1 MLSNILDRISLV
13 SLSVVVVLL
22 PLFFLPFTKIP
33 IEASKGLL
41 LVVGLAVAI
50 ITWAAARF
58 SDGKINIPK
67 SGLLLSGL
75 GLVLVF
81 FLSALF
87 SSASSVS
94 FFGTVFDL
102 GTFWFICAL
111 FLVMLFTAMTV
122 KDVKYARIILL
133 GLLLSLGVSLIF
145 QIARFFHPEFL
156 SFGMLTGKT
165 ENLIGSWNTFGILA
179 GFFGIISLFMME
191 FFTTSKAFKWILGV
205 MLVLSVILS
214 AAVNFN
220 LIWELVG
227 VFSLLIF
234 VYKISISSGVKRE
247 EGSGAYFPA
256 FSFAMVMISLLFF
269 MSGQFIG
276 EFLPDRLGLANV
288 EIRPSMSATLSV
300 AKSSIAQ
307 DPVFGIGPNRFAES
321 WASAKPMVINSTQ
334 FWNTNFSFGAGT
346 LPTFMINTGVLGIL
360 TFILFFILFVLSGV
374 RVLFSGIK
382 KGTNSEATL
391 FFLGAL
397 YLFVASWFYS
407 VGSVVLILAFALTGI
422 FVGLSWKGKNEF
434 EISFLNDPRK
444 SFFFILGLIV
454 LMVFSAGLTFKYI
467 ERFASISYFNKALS
481 AQTVEDAEN
490 SIAKA
495 IRLNPN
501 DLYFRTATE
510 IYAIKVNQL
519 ASKGDQLTEDDK
531 VAIQSAFSF
540 AESSASMAIQ
550 YNNSNYLNYQTLGT
564 TYNMAASLGVEG
576 AYDKAVLAFIKAS
589 ELNPSNPGLKL
600 IVARTY
606 LAMGGKIEEAK
617 QYADQALSLKPD
629 YIDALIVL
637 SQIERALGNR
647 EASIS
652 YAEGALSLLPGSQ
665 ELQAY
670 VNSLRSGNVAPT
682 PVISEEVES
691 NPDDNQ

>member
-1 MLSNILDRISLV
+1 MLSNILDRISLA
-13 SLSVVVVLL
+13 SLSVVIVLL

-41 LVVGLAVAI
+41 LVVGLAITI

-94 FFGTVFDL
+94 FFGVVFDV
-102 GTFWFICAL
+102 GTFWYMTAL
-111 FLVMLFTAMTV
+111 FLVMLFAAMII

-133 GLLLSLGVSLIF
+133 GILLSLGVNLIF
-145 QIARFFHPEFL
+145 QMARFFYPEFL
-156 SFGMLTGKT
+156 SFGILGGKT

-191 FFTTSKAFKWILGV
+191 FFTTSKVFKWILGI
-205 MLVLSVILS
+205 MLVFSVILS

-220 LIWELVG
+220 LIWELIG

-247 EGSGAYFPA
+247 EGNGAYFPA

-276 EFLPDRLGLANV
+276 EFLPDRLGLGNV
-288 EIRPSMSATLSV
+288 EIRPSMSATFSV
-300 AKSSIAQ
+300 GKSAISQ

-321 WASAKPMVINSTQ
+321 WASAKPLVINSTQ
-334 FWNTNFSFGAGT
+334 FWNTNFSSGGGT
-346 LPTFMINTGVLGIL
+346 LPTLMINTGILGIL
-360 TFILFFILFVLSGV
+360 AFILFFILFILSGV

-382 KGTNSEATL
+382 KGANSEATL
-391 FFLGAL
+391 FFLAAL

-434 EISFLNDPRK
+434 EIAFLNDPRK

-454 LMVFSAGLTFKYI
+454 LMVFSAGLTFKYV
-467 ERFASISYFNKALS
+467 ERFASISYFNKALN
-481 AQTVEDAEN
+481 AQSVEDAEN
-490 SIAKA
+490 AITKA
-495 IRLNPN
+495 IRLNSN
-501 DLYFRTATE
+501 DLYLRTATE
-510 IYAIKVNQL
+510 IYVIKINQL
-519 ASKGDQLTEDDK
+519 ASKGNDMTENDK

-540 AESSASMAIQ
+540 AESAASMAVQ
-550 YNNSNYLNYQTLGT
+550 YNGFNYLNHQTLGS

-576 AYDKAVLAFIKAS
+576 AYEKAILAFEKAA
-589 ELNPSNPGLKL
+589 ELNPNNPGLKL
-600 IVARTY
+600 IIARTY
-606 LAMGGKIEEAK
+606 LAIGGHVADAK
-617 QYADQALSLKPD
+617 RYADLALSLKSD

-652 YAEGALSLLPGSQ
+652 YAEGALSLLPGNQ

-670 VNSLRSGNVAPT
+670 VNSLRSGNTAPT
-682 PVISEEVES
+682 PVVSSESQS

>member
-1 MLSNILDRISLV
+1 
-13 SLSVVVVLL
+13 
-22 PLFFLPFTKIP
+22 
-33 IEASKGLL
+33 
-41 LVVGLAVAI
+41 
-50 ITWAAARF
+50 
-58 SDGKINIPK
+58 
-67 SGLLLSGL
+67 
-75 GLVLVF
+75 
-81 FLSALF
+81 
-87 SSASSVS
+87 
-94 FFGTVFDL
+94 
-102 GTFWFICAL
+102 
-111 FLVMLFTAMTV
+111 
-122 KDVKYARIILL
+122 
-133 GLLLSLGVSLIF
+133 
-145 QIARFFHPEFL
+145 
-156 SFGMLTGKT
+156 
-165 ENLIGSWNTFGILA
+165 
-179 GFFGIISLFMME
+179 
-191 FFTTSKAFKWILGV
+191 
-205 MLVLSVILS
+205 
-214 AAVNFN
+214 
-220 LIWELVG
+220 
-227 VFSLLIF
+227 
-234 VYKISISSGVKRE
+234 
-247 EGSGAYFPA
+247 
-256 FSFAMVMISLLFF
+256 
-269 MSGQFIG
+269 
-276 EFLPDRLGLANV
+276 
-288 EIRPSMSATLSV
+288 
-300 AKSSIAQ
+300 
-307 DPVFGIGPNRFAES
+307 
-321 WASAKPMVINSTQ
+321 
-334 FWNTNFSFGAGT
+334 
-346 LPTFMINTGVLGIL
+346 
-360 TFILFFILFVLSGV
+360 
-374 RVLFSGIK
+374 
-382 KGTNSEATL
+382 
-391 FFLGAL
+391 
-397 YLFVASWFYS
+397 
-407 VGSVVLILAFALTGI
+407 
-422 FVGLSWKGKNEF
+422 
-434 EISFLNDPRK
+434 
-444 SFFFILGLIV
+444 
-454 LMVFSAGLTFKYI
+454 MVFSAGLTFKYI

-519 ASKGDQLTEDDK
+519 ASKGDQLTENDK

-617 QYADQALSLKPD
+617 VYADQALNLKPD